1 MDTLGIAIAEIANIS
16 ERRTAKLLDAST
28 NEGLPMFL
36 VPPEKAGLHNGLM
49 IAQYTAAALVSEN
62 KVLAHPAS
70 VDSIPTSANQ
80 EDHVSM
86 GTISARK
93 AWEIVRNA
101 ENVLAIEFIT
111 AAQGIDFREQK
122 KLGRV
127 TKKAYEIVRSKIPFL
142 DDDRE
147 LWKDVENMKTLFGDL
162 LAITGK
168 RK

>member
-1 MDTLGIAIAEIANIS
+1 
-16 ERRTAKLLDAST
+16 
-28 NEGLPMFL
+28 
-36 VPPEKAGLHNGLM
+36 M

-86 GTISARK
+86 GTIAARK

-101 ENVLAIEFIT
+101 ENVLAIEFVT
-111 AAQGIDFREQK
+111 AAQGINFRNRK
-122 KLGRV
+122 KLGHT
-127 TKKAYEIVRSKIPFL
+127 TKKAYGIVRSKVPFI

-147 LWKDVENMKTLFGDL
+147 LWKDIENMKTLFGEL
-162 LAITGK
+162 LALTK
-168 RK
+168 KKK